1 GLPPT
6 VEVAQAIKLAV
17 SSKARLLQRFLS
29 LQTRQAA
36 RFVAASLGVSLSNP
50 QAGRRPGLL
59 GAQPLDP
66 GQALAGDIK
75 RGRCVEVCTFRQ
87 YPPLAIG
94 QPNTYQTML
103 DALIPAL
110 LLYRQDSSVTRIEHQ
125 VAVAAIRLMRNNGRF
140 GPLFERLKVNLLVP
154 FIDIGHTAV
163 GQTEG
168 AAAIFVN
175 TATQGNSGGRQAP
188 GLSTIAPEP
197 EGATGIR
204 RVVLD
209 PEQTAMAGT
218 QFRKVATGA
227 GRPLRR
233 PVAGPEAI
241 RQYSLGHRLDL
252 QSFGLKIHN
261 WGHRL
266 PRREACRYS

>member
-1 GLPPT
+1 
-6 VEVAQAIKLAV
+6 AAV
-17 SSKARLLQRFLS
+17 RLTRKNGGSGHLS
-29 LQTRQAA
+29 ERLR
-36 RFVAASLGVSLSNP
+36 VSL
-50 QAGRRPGLL
+50 
-59 GAQPLDP
+59 
-66 GQALAGDIK
+66 
-75 RGRCVEVCTFRQ
+75 
-87 YPPLAIG
+87 
-94 QPNTYQTML
+94 
-103 DALIPAL
+103 
-110 LLYRQDSSVTRIEHQ
+110 
-125 VAVAAIRLMRNNGRF
+125 
-140 GPLFERLKVNLLVP
+140 LVR

-163 GQTEG
+163 GQTEA
-168 AAAIFVN
+168 AAAICVN

-188 GLSTIAPEP
+188 GASAIAPEP
-197 EGATGIR
+197 ECATGIR

-227 GRPLRR
+227 GRLSRR

-266 PRREACRYS
+266 P